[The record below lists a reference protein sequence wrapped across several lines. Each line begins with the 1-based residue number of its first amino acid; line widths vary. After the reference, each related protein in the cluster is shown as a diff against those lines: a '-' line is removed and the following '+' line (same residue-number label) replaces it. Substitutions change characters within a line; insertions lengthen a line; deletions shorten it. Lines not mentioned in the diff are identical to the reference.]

1 MPRIKDYFS
10 RFFTYI
16 KTHKKLL
23 IIPVIL
29 LVIIIAAIIYPRNK
43 NKIETHK
50 VTRGEIVQSIS
61 TNGTLESENSVRLSF
76 LVGGK
81 LTYLKGK
88 KGDLIAR
95 GNTLAT
101 LDQRSIQ
108 KNIQNEV
115 YDYSIQRNSFDQTK
129 EDNKDKPLDDSI
141 RRILED
147 NEYDLNKAILSVELQ
162 ELARDQSV
170 LISPINGIITRMDV
184 DTVGVNV
191 TPTSIFEITDPTS
204 ITFSMEVDE
213 ADIGKI
219 QIGQLV
225 NIIVDSYPD
234 QTLTATVDYIDFST
248 HETSTGGDAYYVK
261 SNLTTDNSGYK
272 YRVGMNGSS
281 EIILDKKSDV
291 IIIPL
296 SSVFED
302 NNVYV
307 KNGNKFE
314 KRTLNL
320 GVQNDIESEVLEG
333 ISVGEEIATDPSLV
347 K

>member
-23 IIPVIL
+23 IIPIIL
-29 LVIIIAAIIYPRNK
+29 VVIIIAAIAYPRNK

-50 VTRGEIVQSIS
+50 VVRGEIVQSIS

-76 LVGGK
+76 LIGGK

-88 KGDLIAR
+88 KGDLIAK

-129 EDNKDKPLDDSI
+129 EDNKDKPLTDSI

-147 NEYDLNKAILSVELQ
+147 NQYDLNKAALSVELQ

-170 LISPINGIITRMDV
+170 LVSPINGMITRMDV

-191 TPTSIFEITDPTS
+191 TPSLFRSLRMSIIS
-204 ITFSMEVDE
+204 S
-213 ADIGKI
+213 
-219 QIGQLV
+219 
-225 NIIVDSYPD
+225 PD
-234 QTLTATVDYIDFST
+234 FVSRFP
-248 HETSTGGDAYYVK
+248 V
-261 SNLTTDNSGYK
+261 
-272 YRVGMNGSS
+272 GSS
-281 EIILDKKSDV
+281 ANI
-291 IIIPL
+291 
-296 SSVFED
+296 
-302 NNVYV
+302 
-307 KNGNKFE
+307 KFGLFI
-314 KRTLNL
+314 RDLA
-320 GVQNDIESEVLEG
+320 
-333 ISVGEEIATDPSLV
+333 IATLCC
-347 K
+347 